1 MSKAVLIADAHDA
14 VGNATKVCHE
24 AASRL
29 LAEVAAYRQGEAEW
43 ILAADIDRV
52 MELTMDLMDARAK
65 LAKAKVELD
74 ALRRRQ

>member
-1 MSKAVLIADAHDA
+1 MSKAMILADAHDA
-14 VGNATKVCHE
+14 VGRATIECNA
-24 AASRL
+24 AAGRL
-29 LAEVAAYRQGEAEW
+29 LAEVAAYRQNDAEW

-52 MELTMDLMDARAK
+52 MELTMDLTDARAK